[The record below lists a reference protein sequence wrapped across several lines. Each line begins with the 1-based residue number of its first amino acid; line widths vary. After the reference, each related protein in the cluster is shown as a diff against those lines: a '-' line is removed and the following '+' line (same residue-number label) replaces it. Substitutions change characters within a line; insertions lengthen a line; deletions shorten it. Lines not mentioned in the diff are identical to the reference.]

1 MSGSTAAPDQLDER
15 LVRTSPLRKLL
26 GRPELGSVVGAAA
39 VFLFFAIVADSF
51 LQASSFGTVLY
62 AASVLGIMAAPVALL
77 MIGGEFDLSAGV
89 MVTSSALISSMF
101 SYQMTANVWVG
112 VFVSLLVTLAI
123 GAFNGFMLTRTKLP
137 SFIIT
142 LGTFLMLTGL
152 NLGFTKLISGTVST
166 KAIGDME
173 GFESARVLFASTLTL
188 GGVEFKVT
196 ILWWAALVGIATWIL
211 LRTRF
216 GNWIFAVG
224 GEADAARAV
233 GVPVIRTKIGLY
245 LGVAFAAWIS
255 GQHLLFSY
263 DVVQSGEGVG
273 NELTYII
280 AAVIGGC
287 LITGGYG
294 SAIGSAVGAFIFG
307 MTSKGIVYAE
317 WNPDWF
323 KFFLG
328 AMLLLATLL
337 NAWVRKRAGGDNSSG
352 NGRVRRQSAG
362 RRWLEPDAH
371 YLLDRVKRQHPRH
384 HRAASS
390 PNWPARAMRCASSV
404 LQDIGQWLGVGIAN
418 LAAALDPSCFVIGGG
433 VSAADDLLIGPARDA
448 FKRSPHRP
456 RLPPRG
462 PGIAKAQLGP
472 EAGMVGAAD
481 LARLVA
487 RRFRRANRRRV
498 ERYERYAQIYDQA
511 ASTIRNTR
519 STRTVD

>member
-1 MSGSTAAPDQLDER
+1 MTATAPAPSPAAGHDER
-15 LVRTSPLRKLL
+15 LIRTSPLRKLM
-26 GRPELGSVVGAAA
+26 GRPELGSIVGALA
-39 VFLFFAIVADSF
+39 VFLFFSIAADSF
-51 LQASSFGTVLY
+51 LRASSFGTVLY
-62 AASVLGIMAAPVALL
+62 AASTIGIMAVPVALL

-112 VFVSLLVTLAI
+112 VFVSLLVTLLI
-123 GAFNGFMLTRTKLP
+123 GVFNGFMLTRTKLP

-152 NLGFTKLISGTVST
+152 NLGLTKLISGTVST
-166 KAIGDME
+166 KGIGDME
-173 GFESARVLFASTLTL
+173 GFDSAKAVFASQVTIGSVNL
-188 GGVEFKVT
+188 KVT
-196 ILWWAALVGIATWIL
+196 ILWWFVLIALATWIL
-211 LRTRF
+211 LRTRA

-224 GEADAARAV
+224 GEKDAARAT
-233 GVPVIRTKIGLY
+233 GVPVNKTRIGLY
-245 LGVAFAAWIS
+245 MGVAFAAWVS

-337 NAWVRKRAGGDNSSG
+337 NAWVRKRA
-352 NGRVRRQSAG
+352 
-362 RRWLEPDAH
+362 E
-371 YLLDRVKRQHPRH
+371 
-384 HRAASS
+384 
-390 PNWPARAMRCASSV
+390 ARS
-404 LQDIGQWLGVGIAN
+404 
-418 LAAALDPSCFVIGGG
+418 
-433 VSAADDLLIGPARDA
+433 
-448 FKRSPHRP
+448 
-456 RLPPRG
+456 
-462 PGIAKAQLGP
+462 
-472 EAGMVGAAD
+472 
-481 LARLVA
+481 
-487 RRFRRANRRRV
+487 
-498 ERYERYAQIYDQA
+498 
-511 ASTIRNTR
+511 
-519 STRTVD
+519 